1 MGQEGILTLLG
12 SLDMCDV
19 KKVYLG
25 WESNFSGMDGKL
37 SKGGGAAYHQALWS
51 EMCMVTIF

>member
-37 SKGGGAAYHQALWS
+37 SKGGGAAYHQAL
-51 EMCMVTIF
+51 